1 MIWTADTI
9 WTTVLGVW
17 LSHCGSLSDRSFT
30 IHPKIVRRGKRVWI
44 GIMVS
49 EFLVP
54 DSTHYVMNLVWCGC
68 TIFYQTVHPGIH
80 FMGVASFFPS
90 N

>member
-1 MIWTADTI
+1 MQQPYLGYGQQAQYGQQY
-9 WTTVLGVW
+9 VLGVW
-17 LSHCGSLSDRSFT
+17 LSHCGSLSNRSCT
-30 IHPKIVRRGKRVWI
+30 IRVCI

-54 DSTHYVMNLVWCGC
+54 DGTHYVMNLAWCGC
-68 TIFYQTVHPGIH
+68 TIFDQTVHPGIH
-80 FMGVASFFPS
+80 FMDVASFFPS